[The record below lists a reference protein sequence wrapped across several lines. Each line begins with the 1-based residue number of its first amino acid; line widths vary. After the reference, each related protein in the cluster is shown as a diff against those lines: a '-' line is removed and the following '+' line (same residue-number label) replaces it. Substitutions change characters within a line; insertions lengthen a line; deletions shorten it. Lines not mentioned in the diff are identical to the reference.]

1 MNGAARI
8 RTVWGWAAL
17 GGAGSLLIALAG
29 PRATADATSPW
40 WFAPSI
46 PGGRGPATAL
56 VYVGIA
62 LLCAGWAGLGRDAG
76 GEDTR
81 QLMVIAGVWLVPL
94 ALGPALFSR
103 DVYSYL
109 AQGTVLH
116 VGANPYHTA
125 PGALAGGPHAPMLA
139 AVSHFWR
146 HTTAPYGPLFLGMM
160 SVIVGVTGSHLVAG
174 VLVTRAVELAG
185 VGLLAAAVPRL
196 ARRHGADPG
205 RALWLA
211 VLNPLIALELIA
223 AGHNDVLMAALL
235 VAGITVAL
243 SGRPMLG
250 IVLCAL
256 AATFKL
262 PALAGALFIALA
274 WAREEPGLT
283 ARVRFLAVAAAAIA
297 LTLAA
302 VSLATGV
309 GLSWLSTNLLSTPA
323 KVRLAITP
331 STGVAYTV
339 AGLLHDAGL
348 AVNSRSVEAAFG
360 TATLAL
366 TGVLGVVLA
375 WRLRIRTLALFTGV
389 LLIAAAAGGP
399 AAWPWYFSWGLV
411 LLAACPVPQRSL
423 VLAAGSIVAVFLIK
437 PNGILALP
445 LPSAPAVMA
454 VYAVLLGRYW
464 TGRRG
469 GRGHG
474 PAARTH
480 SALAGT

>member
-46 PGGRGPATAL
+46 PGGHGTATVL

-62 LLCAGWAGLGRDAG
+62 LLCAGWAGLGRHVCAA
-76 GEDTR
+76 DTQR
-81 QLMVIAGVWLVPL
+81 LVIIAGVWLVPL

-103 DVYSYL
+103 DIYSYL
-109 AQGTVLH
+109 AQGAVLH

-125 PGALAGGPHAPMLA
+125 PDSLASGAHAPLLA

-146 HTTAPYGPLFLGMM
+146 HTTAPYGPLFLGVM
-160 SVIVGVTGSHLVAG
+160 SVIVQITGNHLVAG
-174 VLVTRAVELAG
+174 VLVTRAIELAG
-185 VGLLAAAVPRL
+185 VGLLAAMVPRL
-196 ARRHGADPG
+196 ARMHGADPG

-235 VAGITVAL
+235 VAGVTTAL
-243 SGRPMLG
+243 RGRPVLG

-256 AATFKL
+256 AATLKL
-262 PALAGALFIALA
+262 PALAGAVFIAIA
-274 WAREEPGLT
+274 WAREEPGATAKLRWLT
-283 ARVRFLAVAAAAIA
+283 IATTAIVV
-297 LTLAA
+297 TLAA
-302 VSLATGV
+302 VSLATGL
-309 GLSWLSTNLLSTPA
+309 GASWLSTSLLATPA

-331 STGVAYTV
+331 STGIGYTV
-339 AGLLHDAGL
+339 AALLRDLG
-348 AVNSRSVEAAFG
+348 VGTNSHSVEAAFG
-360 TATLAL
+360 TITLVL
-366 TGVLGVVLA
+366 TGALGLVLT

-399 AAWPWYFSWGLV
+399 AAWPWYFSWGV
-411 LLAACPVPQRSL
+411 ALLAACPVPQRSL
-423 VLAAGSIVAVFLIK
+423 GLAAGSVVAVFLIK

-445 LPSAPAVMA
+445 LPSAPVVMA
-454 VYAVLLGRYW
+454 VYAVLAVLYW
-464 TGRRG
+464 ARRRG
-469 GRGHG
+469 GRGRE
-474 PAARTH
+474 PAAQAH
-480 SALAGT
+480 SALVGT

>member
-17 GGAGSLLIALAG
+17 GGTGSLLIALAG

-40 WFAPSI
+40 WFAPAI
-46 PGGRGPATAL
+46 PGGRGTATVL
-56 VYVGIA
+56 VYLGIA
-62 LLCAGWAGLGRDAG
+62 LLCAGWVGLGRHVR

-81 QLMVIAGVWLVPL
+81 RLVMIAGLWLIPL

-125 PGALAGGPHAPMLA
+125 PDSLASGDHAPLLA

-146 HTTAPYGPLFLGMM
+146 HTTAPYGPLFLGLM
-160 SVIVGVTGSHLVAG
+160 SLIVGVTGNHLMAG
-174 VLVTRAVELAG
+174 VLVTRGIELAG
-185 VGLLAAAVPRL
+185 VGLLAASVPRL
-196 ARRHGADPG
+196 ARMHGADPG

-235 VAGITVAL
+235 VAGITAAM
-243 SGRPMLG
+243 SGRPVLG

-256 AATFKL
+256 AATLKL
-262 PALAGALFIALA
+262 PALAGALFIAVA
-274 WAREEPGLT
+274 WAREEPGVT
-283 ARVRFLAVAAAAIA
+283 ARVRFLAIAASAIA
-297 LTLAA
+297 VTLAA
-302 VSLATGV
+302 VSLVTGV
-309 GLSWLSTNLLSTPA
+309 GVSWLSTSLLSTPA

-331 STGVAYTV
+331 STGIGYSVAALLRDLGV
-339 AGLLHDAGL
+339 AVD
-348 AVNSRSVEAAFG
+348 SRSVEAAFG
-360 TATLAL
+360 TVTLAL
-366 TGVLGVVLA
+366 TGVFGLVLA

-399 AAWPWYFSWGLV
+399 AAWPWYFSWGLA
-411 LLAACPVPQRSL
+411 LLAACPVAQRSL
-423 VLAAGSIVAVFLIK
+423 VLVAGSIVAVFLIK

-445 LPSAPAVMA
+445 LPSAPVVMA
-454 VYAVLLGRYW
+454 VYALLVALYW
-464 TGRRG
+464 TGRRDG
-469 GRGHG
+469 QGRG
-474 PAARTH
+474 PAARAH
-480 SALAGT
+480 SALVGT